1 MLENTPGEIGVL
13 QAVDKE
19 SENNTSSRALKSDY
33 LAKQGIDDDK
43 SIKEI
48 GMTRG
53 MSKVD
58 GPNESMD

>member
-19 SENNTSSRALKSDY
+19 SENNTSSRALKSDD